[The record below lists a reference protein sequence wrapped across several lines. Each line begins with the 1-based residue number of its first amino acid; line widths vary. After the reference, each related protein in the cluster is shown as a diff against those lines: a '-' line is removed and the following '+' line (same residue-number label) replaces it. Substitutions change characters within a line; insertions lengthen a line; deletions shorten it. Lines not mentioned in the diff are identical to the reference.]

1 MYQSDRNSGP
11 KPDSDY
17 SCIAVR
23 LVVLPQN
30 CGQTRIYSTK
40 MSQVTSPEIDGEVQT
55 ALPGLQGW
63 VAARTLACTKPTD
76 TQPTQLGHTTTGAG
90 FTALV
95 NG

>member
-1 MYQSDRNSGP
+1 M
-11 KPDSDY
+11 DSYANDTV
-17 SCIAVR
+17 SIVQKKM
-23 LVVLPQN
+23 LLI
-30 CGQTRIYSTK
+30 CGTTEQTK

-95 NG
+95 NAPETHLGSSV